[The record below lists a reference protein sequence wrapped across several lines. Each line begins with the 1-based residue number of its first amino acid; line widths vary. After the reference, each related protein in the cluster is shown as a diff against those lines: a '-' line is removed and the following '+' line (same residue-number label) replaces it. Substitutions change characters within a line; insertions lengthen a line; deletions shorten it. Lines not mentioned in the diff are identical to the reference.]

1 MIDNDAILEHIYES
15 VLEEFP
21 EITPVEA
28 EKIARDIFLSLSN
41 SIINRRIE
49 L

>member
-1 MIDNDAILEHIYES
+1 MIDNEAILEHIYES

-28 EKIARDIFLSLSN
+28 EKIARDIFLSVSN
-41 SIINRRIE
+41 SLMKRK
-49 L
+49 